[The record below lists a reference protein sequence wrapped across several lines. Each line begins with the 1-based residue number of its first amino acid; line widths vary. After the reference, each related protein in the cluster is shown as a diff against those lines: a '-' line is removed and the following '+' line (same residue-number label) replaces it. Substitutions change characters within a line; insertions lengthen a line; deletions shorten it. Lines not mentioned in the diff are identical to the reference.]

1 MNIIFGKSFFKA
13 LQDTFTFILIIYKS
27 TYQNDLAILI
37 NNIFSKSGNKT
48 NMQLSEN
55 KETKNTKKQKHFI
68 KHLFKWCILK
78 MLNPSDYL

>member
-1 MNIIFGKSFFKA
+1 MNIIFGKSFFKV

-55 KETKNTKKQKHFI
+55 KETNKKHKETKTLYKTFIQMVHFKNAKSQ
-68 KHLFKWCILK
+68 
-78 MLNPSDYL
+78 